1 MGCGLGPLGQSCV
14 CALPRRPLPARWTR
28 LVPVLGTAHLSKHVG
43 TCRGGRVG
51 TAEEG
56 IGLCRH
62 FGTPK
67 RDQRDTRGL
76 LAALRLG
83 KSQFPLPEGSRR
95 AHGPVICLLPP
106 APRSHSPARLL
117 QKPYAFPRQQQPERT
132 FPDGT
137 AAAAGTA
144 RVVSARPCVSRAGR
158 QPRAVRRRCA
168 PCGTGGGGPGGG
180 APALV
185 RNTGTIKPQIS
196 CYRPPLIIRFRA
208 LFWFRTWV

>member
-62 FGTPK
+62 FGTPR

-106 APRSHSPARLL
+106 RPPL
-117 QKPYAFPRQQQPERT
+117 PFPCPFASKAVR
-132 FPDGT
+132 FPQ
-137 AAAAGTA
+137 AAAARADFSRRHSCCRRNRAGCE
-144 RVVSARPCVSRAGR
+144 RSAVCVPGGPAAPRCAQAVRSVWNGGRRAGR
-158 QPRAVRRRCA
+158 
-168 PCGTGGGGPGGG
+168 G